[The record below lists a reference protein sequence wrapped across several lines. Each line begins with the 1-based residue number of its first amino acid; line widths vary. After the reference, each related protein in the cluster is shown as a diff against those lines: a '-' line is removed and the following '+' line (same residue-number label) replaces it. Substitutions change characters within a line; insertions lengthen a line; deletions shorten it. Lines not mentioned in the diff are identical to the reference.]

1 MQTIQF
7 TINDKYTPTILSLLQ
22 SLKEGIIS
30 DLSIQGDSSQPLK
43 PSDSDI
49 FSKTAGILHSQKIDP
64 IEWQETIRSEWD
76 R

>member
-7 TINDKYTPTILSLLQ
+7 SVDDRYSPTILSLLQ

-30 DLSIQGDSSQPLK
+30 DLSIKSATNK
-43 PSDSDI
+43 PKEQSHEDI
-49 FSKTAGILHSQKIDP
+49 FSKTSGILSSHNIDP
-64 IEWQETIRSEWD
+64 IEWQDKIRSEWD

>member
-7 TINDKYTPTILSLLQ
+7 TIDDKYTPTILSLLQ

-30 DLSIQGDSSQPLK
+30 DLSIKSETNTPKKESHD
-43 PSDSDI
+43 DI
-49 FSKTAGILHSQKIDP
+49 FSKTSGILSSHNIDP
-64 IEWQETIRSEWD
+64 IEWQERIRSEWD

>member
-7 TINDKYTPTILSLLQ
+7 TIDDKYTPTILSLLQ

-30 DLSIQGDSSQPLK
+30 DLSIQSDTSKPLQQN
-43 PSDSDI
+43 DSDI
-49 FSKTAGILHSQKIDP
+49 FSKTAGVLHSQNIDP
-64 IEWQETIRSEWD
+64 IEWQDAIRGEWD